1 MRLVKRQSIKMIFI
15 RIIHFADDVGSAG
28 TDMTFFDFPNI
39 TKGRQE
45 QIPLQDRLLECLTMT
60 H

>member
-1 MRLVKRQSIKMIFI
+1 MIFI
-15 RIIHFADDVGSAG
+15 RIILFADDVGSAG
-28 TDMTFFDFPNI
+28 TDMTFFDFQI
-39 TKGRQE
+39 LQKGRQE